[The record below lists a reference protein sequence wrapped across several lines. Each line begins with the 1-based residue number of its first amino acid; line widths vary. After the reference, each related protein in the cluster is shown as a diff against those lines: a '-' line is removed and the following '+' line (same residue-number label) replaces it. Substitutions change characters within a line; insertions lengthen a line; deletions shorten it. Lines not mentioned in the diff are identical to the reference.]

1 MTRRRRVA
9 TALLALTTIAA
20 QAKEIAP
27 YRAELIVQWGR
38 GAGSDVFRDELARTV
53 AQRLATGCFKD
64 VRIAERQEAESD
76 AELTYTIVLSD
87 VIDETRF
94 DDTIAAALQPGEP
107 TKELRRVAYF
117 EITADAILTARAN
130 GAVISRKHMVAHAER
145 RPIYVGED
153 PQAFARAEAV
163 GDVVDTLTRA
173 LSCGSAKLTRKVRDA
188 VPD

>member
-1 MTRRRRVA
+1 MTRRCRVA
-9 TALLALTTIAA
+9 ASLVTLTTLAA

-27 YRAELIVQWGR
+27 YRADLIVHWGR
-38 GAGSDVFRDELARTV
+38 GAGSEVFRDELARTV
-53 AQRLATGCFKD
+53 AQHLATGCFQD
-64 VRIAERQEAESD
+64 VRIAEREDGESD

-94 DDTIAAALQPGEP
+94 DDTIAGALQPGEP

-117 EITADAILTARAN
+117 EITADATLTARAN
-130 GAVISRKHMVAHAER
+130 GAVVSRKHMVAHAER

-153 PQAFARAEAV
+153 PQAFARAEAT

-173 LSCGSAKLTRKVRDA
+173 LSCGSAKLIRKIRDA
-188 VPD
+188 APD